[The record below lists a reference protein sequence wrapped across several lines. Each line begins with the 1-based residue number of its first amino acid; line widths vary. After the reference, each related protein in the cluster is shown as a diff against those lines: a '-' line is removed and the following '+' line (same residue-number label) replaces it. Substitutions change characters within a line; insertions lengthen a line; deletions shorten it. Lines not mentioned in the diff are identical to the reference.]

1 MPIKK
6 EALEAVD
13 NLIERLANS
22 IESKPILSGDP
33 SETAKNLNIRTKTLT
48 DLLAA
53 RAMYSNNGSLS
64 GESLEEDYERFKKY
78 MTEFAEKDFFKVEE
92 LKEVLREV
100 TKDPD
105 KTLLRNA
112 LKFVY
117 RYY

>member
-53 RAMYSNNGSLS
+53 RALFSQSSDKCL
-64 GESLEEDYERFKKY
+64 
-78 MTEFAEKDFFKVEE
+78 TEEE
-92 LKEVLREV
+92 LKKNFEEF
-100 TKDPD
+100 K
-105 KTLLRNA
+105 
-112 LKFVY
+112 KFFT
-117 RYY
+117 RFSAEESRKERFL